1 MTGYNQG
8 DNGAA
13 VGPTSAQLYS
23 GEFSEQSCMMCHV
36 RYFTLGVLWLRL
48 ALELHDKM
56 KQESLLNLVGV
67 GFEIW

>member
-23 GEFSEQSCMMCHV
+23 GEFSEQSCMMCHI
-36 RYFTLGVLWLRL
+36 L
-48 ALELHDKM
+48 
-56 KQESLLNLVGV
+56 
-67 GFEIW
+67 